1 MPKCKFNKITKLQSN
16 FIEIRLRHGCS
27 PINLLHIFRR
37 TFPKNTS
44 RWLLLM
50 LSTLSAIN
58 RLPRCSF
65 LAGLHPQRGHW
76 FHTGGTVLLVQVI
89 LLDTQRE
96 EQVHSLINS
105 VALAQ
110 EKNSEACISRI
121 FSYSTKDL
129 DLTENYKDLPVI
141 SLKIKMNAIIFP
153 GRKQILQKGTRQ
165 YPRNIGKS
173 LPEYLIL
180 QGC

>member
-58 RLPRCSF
+58 RLPRSSF

-89 LLDTQRE
+89 LLDSQRE

-105 VALAQ
+105 VALTQ

>member
-27 PINLLHIFRR
+27 PINLLHIFRK

-141 SLKIKMNAIIFP
+141 SLKIKMNAVIFP

>member
-1 MPKCKFNKITKLQSN
+1 MPKCKFNKIAKLQSN

-37 TFPKNTS
+37 LA

-76 FHTGGTVLLVQVI
+76 FHTGGTVLLAQVI
-89 LLDTQRE
+89 LLDSQRE

-141 SLKIKMNAIIFP
+141 SLKIKMSAIIFP
-153 GRKQILQKGTRQ
+153 GRKQILQKETRQ

>member
-1 MPKCKFNKITKLQSN
+1 MLKCKFNKITKLQSN

-27 PINLLHIFRR
+27 PINLLHIFRK

>member
-1 MPKCKFNKITKLQSN
+1 MPKCKFSKITKLQSN

-141 SLKIKMNAIIFP
+141 SLKIKMNAVIFP

-165 YPRNIGKS
+165 YPRKIGKS

>member
-27 PINLLHIFRR
+27 PINLLHIFRK

-89 LLDTQRE
+89 LLDSQRE
-96 EQVHSLINS
+96 E
-105 VALAQ
+105 
-110 EKNSEACISRI
+110 
-121 FSYSTKDL
+121 
-129 DLTENYKDLPVI
+129 
-141 SLKIKMNAIIFP
+141 
-153 GRKQILQKGTRQ
+153 
-165 YPRNIGKS
+165 
-173 LPEYLIL
+173 
-180 QGC
+180 

>member
-27 PINLLHIFRR
+27 PINLLHIFRK

>member
-27 PINLLHIFRR
+27 PKNLLHIFRR
-37 TFPKNTS
+37 LA

-129 DLTENYKDLPVI
+129 GLTENYKDLPVI
-141 SLKIKMNAIIFP
+141 SLKIKMNAVIFP

>member
-1 MPKCKFNKITKLQSN
+1 MPKCKFSKITKLQSN

-37 TFPKNTS
+37 LA

-65 LAGLHPQRGHW
+65 LAGLYPQRGHW

>member
-50 LSTLSAIN
+50 LSTLNAIN

>member
-76 FHTGGTVLLVQVI
+76 FHTGGTVLLAQVI
-89 LLDTQRE
+89 LLDSQRE

>member
-1 MPKCKFNKITKLQSN
+1 MPKCKFNKIAKLQSN

-27 PINLLHIFRR
+27 SINLLHIFRR
-37 TFPKNTS
+37 LA

-50 LSTLSAIN
+50 LSTLSVIN

>member
-1 MPKCKFNKITKLQSN
+1 MPKCKFNKIAKLQSN

-37 TFPKNTS
+37 LA

-50 LSTLSAIN
+50 LSTLSVIN
-58 RLPRCSF
+58 RLPRYSF
-65 LAGLHPQRGHW
+65 LAGLHHQRGHW

-89 LLDTQRE
+89 LPDSQRE
-96 EQVHSLINS
+96 EQVYSLINS
-105 VALAQ
+105 VVLAQ
-110 EKNSEACISRI
+110 EINSEACFSRI
-121 FSYSTKDL
+121 FSYSTKHL

-141 SLKIKMNAIIFP
+141 SLKIKMNAVIFP

-165 YPRNIGKS
+165 YPRKIGKS

-180 QGC
+180 PGC